1 MDEYIGKVLIR
12 LNINGEQVS
21 LTAEP
26 QETLLEVLRN
36 RLGLTG
42 TKEGC
47 GTGECGTCTV
57 LMDGKPVLACLLL
70 AVDCQQAEI
79 TSIEGLRKGREMT
92 SVQEAFLEE
101 GAVQCGFCTPGMV
114 LATSALLTENSRPSE
129 EDIKKALAG
138 HLCRCSGY
146 NKILTAV
153 QRASAKMTR
162 VDSVVAKAEDTPDP
176 RRPRAKP

>member
-1 MDEYIGKVLIR
+1 MDEYIGKMLIQ

-47 GTGECGTCTV
+47 DTGECGTCTV

-70 AVDCQQAEI
+70 AVDCQQTEI
-79 TSIEGLRKGREMT
+79 TTIEGLRKGQEMT
-92 SVQEAFLEE
+92 IVQEAFLEE

-114 LATSALLTENSRPSE
+114 LATSALLSENSRPSE
-129 EDIKKALAG
+129 EEIKKALAG
-138 HLCRCSGY
+138 HLCRCTGY

-153 QRASAKMTR
+153 QRAAAKTSR
-162 VDSVVAKAEDTPDP
+162 VE
-176 RRPRAKP
+176 